1 MKKISLCLV
10 TNKEPLYDIMQKFG
24 KPNIFYQIQ
33 IRFENDSKEVLL
45 GDIST

>member
-10 TNKEPLYDIMQKFG
+10 TNKELLYDIMQKFG

-33 IRFENDSKEVLL
+33 IRFENDSKKVLL
-45 GDIST
+45 GGIST